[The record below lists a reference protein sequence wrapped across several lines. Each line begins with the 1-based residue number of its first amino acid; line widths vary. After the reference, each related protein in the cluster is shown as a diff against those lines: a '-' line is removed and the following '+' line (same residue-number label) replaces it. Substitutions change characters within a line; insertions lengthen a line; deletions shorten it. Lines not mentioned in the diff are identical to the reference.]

1 MKVFLILDYIC
12 YNDMTENFPTV
23 ESTVGYFTPET
34 LFVEAPDYVFEGW
47 GYDPDESGDSRFI
60 KPIPPEGWLYDDE
73 SGTFYKEP
81 KEPTTNETNIEET
94 TETNTEETPKP
105 TYEELYAM
113 YLASQIK

>member
-1 MKVFLILDYIC
+1 MKVFQVIEYIC
-12 YNDMTENFPTV
+12 FSDMTDDFPTV

-47 GYDPDESGDSRFI
+47 GYDPDETGDNRFI

-73 SGTFYKEP
+73 SGTFYREKDLIQ
-81 KEPTTNETNIEET
+81 NE
-94 TETNTEETPKP
+94 ETNTEETPKP

>member
-1 MKVFLILDYIC
+1 MKVFLILDSIC
-12 YNDMTENFPTV
+12 FNDMTENFPTV

-47 GYDPDESGDSRFI
+47 GYDHDETGDNRFI

-73 SGTFYKEP
+73 TGTFYQENTKPQTEP
-81 KEPTTNETNIEET
+81 
-94 TETNTEETPKP
+94 ETNTEETPKP